1 MKFKEKLLS
10 NKDKLFL
17 NTYNS
22 AYYTEEQE
30 NQMAEFDKEFKKL
43 LIDELE
49 DIYVNT
55 GIMKKKELNMNLN
68 KWINSV

>member
-1 MKFKEKLLS
+1 MKFKQNLLS
-10 NKDKLFL
+10 KKDENFL

-22 AYYTEEQE
+22 AYYTEDQE
-30 NQMAEFDKEFKKL
+30 NQIDEFDKEFKKL
-43 LIDELE
+43 LIDDLE
-49 DIYVNT
+49 DHYVKT